1 MCLPKAEEV
10 HEMKSSVCLK
20 YPSYHDEIGAEDGLK
35 LLIESLCNWAKQERY
50 FNGWKSDH

>member
-1 MCLPKAEEV
+1 
-10 HEMKSSVCLK
+10 MKSSVCLK